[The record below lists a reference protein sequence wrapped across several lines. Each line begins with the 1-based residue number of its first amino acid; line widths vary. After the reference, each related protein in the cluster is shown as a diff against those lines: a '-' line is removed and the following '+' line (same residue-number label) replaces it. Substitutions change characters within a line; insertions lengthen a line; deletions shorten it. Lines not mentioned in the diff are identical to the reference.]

1 MSDHYLDKRKA
12 AEYLDISVRTLEGH
26 RSMPRFRL
34 GKKVLYRCSEIDDWM
49 AQHRD
54 RSDDDLDSLVD
65 GVLADVLPDQ
75 EPEQ

>member
-1 MSDHYLDKRKA
+1 MSDQYLDKRKA

-26 RSMPRFRL
+26 SSLPRFRL
-34 GKKVLYRCSEIDDWM
+34 GGKVLYRRSEIDDWM

-54 RSDDDLDSLVD
+54 QSYDDICSVVD

-75 EPEQ
+75 DTHQ